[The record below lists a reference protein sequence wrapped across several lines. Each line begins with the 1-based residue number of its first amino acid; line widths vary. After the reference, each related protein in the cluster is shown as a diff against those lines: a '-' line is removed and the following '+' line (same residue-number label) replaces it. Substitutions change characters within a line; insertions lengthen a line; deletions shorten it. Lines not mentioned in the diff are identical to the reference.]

1 MDGGLEG
8 SSDGLDGRCG
18 RNGLDG
24 QNGLDEAAEG
34 PSKQRDEAVDGPSER
49 RDEAVEGPSE
59 RRDEAAD
66 GPSGRGDEAAD
77 GSSRW
82 YSLIRESFRAKR
94 KRAGLGM
101 RRLIFRAGIFS
112 QGKDGRRME

>member
-1 MDGGLEG
+1 MIG
-8 SSDGLDGRCG
+8 SPNGRDGRCG
-18 RNGLDG
+18 RDGRDGL
-24 QNGLDEAAEG
+24 
-34 PSKQRDEAVDGPSER
+34 DEAVDGPSKRRDEAVDGSSER
-49 RDEAVEGPSE
+49 RDEATEGPSE
-59 RRDEAAD
+59 RRGEAAEGASERWDEAV
-66 GPSGRGDEAAD
+66 D

-82 YSLIRESFRAKR
+82 YSLIRESLRAKR